1 MRNFF
6 IALGLGF
13 VPAVAGHAAPQ
24 PSVVPRK
31 WELNFRFTDPQRIAV
46 EVPGRAEPVVYWY
59 MLYTV
64 ENRTG
69 EAQDFYPTFEIVT
82 DTLQVVESDVG
93 VSPEAFRAVQRRW
106 NDPLLLEPSRING
119 RLLVG
124 EDRAK
129 RGVAI
134 WPDFDPRAR
143 EFTVYVRGLSG
154 ETTWVKNPAF
164 DETQPPG
171 PKNQRFMV
179 LHKTLSIRY
188 RLPGGIGARAGAVP
202 ERLGDEPKW
211 VMR

>member
-1 MRNFF
+1 
-6 IALGLGF
+6 
-13 VPAVAGHAAPQ
+13 
-24 PSVVPRK
+24 
-31 WELNFRFTDPQRIAV
+31 
-46 EVPGRAEPVVYWY
+46 
-59 MLYTV
+59 
-64 ENRTG
+64 
-69 EAQDFYPTFEIVT
+69 
-82 DTLQVVESDVG
+82 VG

-129 RGVAI
+129 RGVAL